1 MNWIRRY
8 YYPLFI
14 TLALCL
20 ACIGMWWIAG
30 HSEEFI
36 HPDELQTKPAV
47 LYYAENSRLPDVR
60 DLSDDYFSG
69 YGMTRLWELSV
80 YYFLA
85 GKLAACFSFVWNY
98 RLFNVLLGIGI
109 AVIAIREVRRYPE
122 ISLAFCL
129 TPQLWYLYSYAT
141 SDAWDYFLC
150 FLCLIEVVYPKSML
164 HKLLEEPGSQ
174 GRKWW
179 RYLLVG
185 TLFGLTLFS
194 KKNFYLI
201 PLWLGFYFFFTWLR
215 ADREKRRQIL
225 KCCICLLAIAFLVL
239 GVRLAGDYVVYGTEK
254 GQIVSEQ
261 MELRAAP
268 DYKLS
273 IPAVNQAPSYHLR
286 EKGVT
291 LPQMLFKTNFH
302 ALLGET
308 FCGLYGA
315 YAVGTNPV
323 YYMLYG
329 LLFLLLLILVFYRL
343 WRQEERRFGRLEC
356 MVLMGLMAF
365 SYVLVVINAWV
376 TDFQPQGR
384 YLFPCLIIICYG
396 ISLVPELLRQ
406 RSFKL
411 CTLAL
416 TGLSVASFLGIAAAR
431 L

>member
-1 MNWIRRY
+1 MTWIKRNY
-8 YYPLFI
+8 IPLF
-14 TLALCL
+14 LSFALCL

-47 LYYAENSRLPDVR
+47 LYYTQNSRLPDVR

-69 YGMTRLWELSV
+69 YGMTRLWELSI

-85 GKLAACFSFVWNY
+85 GKVASCFSMFWNY
-98 RLFNVLLGIGI
+98 RLFNVLLGICI
-109 AVIAIREVRRYPE
+109 SVIAIRNVRSHPE

-150 FLCLIEVVYPKSML
+150 FLCLLQVVHPKSML
-164 HKLLEEPGSQ
+164 HKILDQPNPQSFIWL
-174 GRKWW
+174 
-179 RYLLVG
+179 RYLAVG

-215 ADREKRRQIL
+215 SDKNKRQHIL
-225 KCCICLLAIAFLVL
+225 KSCLFLLITAFLVL
-239 GVRLAGDYVVYGTEK
+239 GIRLAMDYSVYGTQK
-254 GQIVSEQ
+254 GQIVTQQ
-261 MELRAAP
+261 MELRAQP

-273 IPAVNQAPSYHLR
+273 IPASEQAPSYHLR
-286 EKGVT
+286 EKGVS
-291 LPQMLFKTNFH
+291 LPEMLFRTNFH
-302 ALLGET
+302 LLLGET

-315 YAVGTNPV
+315 YAFGTNPV
-323 YYMLYG
+323 YYILYG
-329 LLFLLLLILVFYRL
+329 LIFLSLLILLFHKL
-343 WRQEERRFGRLEC
+343 WKTEQRYGKWEC
-356 MVLMGLMAF
+356 ITLAGLMAL
-365 SYVLVVINAWV
+365 SYVLVVINAWI

-384 YLFPCLIIICYG
+384 YLFPCLILICYG
-396 ISLVPELLRQ
+396 ISIVPDLLKNKYF
-406 RSFKL
+406 SL
-411 CTLAL
+411 CFLAL
-416 TGLSVASFLGIAAAR
+416 TALSTASFLGIAAVR